1 MVVYICDPSQ
11 HLGDRG
17 SRLACPGP
25 LWTAQQILGQLDYVS
40 YVSISGCGL
49 WLHRVG
55 IYNGR
60 AIVAVGRRH
69 GGWNWKLS
77 AHNLSPKHETES
89 ELGMMCDN
97 GTSSNKAT
105 LPKPHQIAP
114 PTRGQAS
121 IWTNGI
127 LLIQTTTMIFRVKCL
142 EISEAPT

>member
-1 MVVYICDPSQ
+1 MHAQDHCGLHSKFWANLIMLAMFLLVVVVKHHDQGNLYKKD
-11 HLGDRG
+11 L
-17 SRLACPGP
+17 L
-25 LWTAQQILGQLDYVS
+25 
-40 YVSISGCGL
+40 GL

-69 GGWNWKLS
+69 GGWHWKLS

-127 LLIQTTTMIFRVKCL
+127 LLIQTTTMIFRVNCL